1 MSNHKLKR
9 MTRIFGIQRRKEEQ
23 LRAGVAEARRRVE
36 HDRAELAAADAQL
49 EALATEARDVATMQF
64 GRLLIESGMRASQH
78 RREILDA
85 SLADLEVE
93 FTAWQLERKRAN
105 SLEKVVDRLS
115 DEVAAERARAQQ
127 AELEELAMVR
137 RAKADA

>member
-1 MSNHKLKR
+1 MSNQKLKR
-9 MTRIFGIQRRKEEQ
+9 MTRIFRIQSRKEEQ

-49 EALATEARDVATMQF
+49 EALATDAVDAASMRF
-64 GRLLIESGMRASQH
+64 GRLLVESGMLASQH
-78 RREILDA
+78 RREQLDA

-93 FTAWQLERKRAN
+93 FNAWQLERKRAS
-105 SLEKVVDRLS
+105 SLEKVVDRLA
-115 DEVAAERARAQQ
+115 DEVAAERAKSDE

-137 RAKADA
+137 RARADA